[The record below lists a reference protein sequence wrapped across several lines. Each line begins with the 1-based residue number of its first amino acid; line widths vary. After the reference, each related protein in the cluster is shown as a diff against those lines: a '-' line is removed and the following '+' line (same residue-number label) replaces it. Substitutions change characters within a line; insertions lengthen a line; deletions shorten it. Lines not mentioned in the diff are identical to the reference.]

1 MDVMDVDFHHPSNAH
16 ISIRVFYP
24 PLRTTCTSDTLHYQ
38 SITLD
43 WIDEW
48 VTNILDAWMDGCMDG
63 LFHYSPN
70 SLDRLMVRHHYLSMT
85 LHGWMDGCSTE

>member
-1 MDVMDVDFHHPSNAH
+1 MDVDFIIHPSPIH
-16 ISIRVFYP
+16 PSILFIVSEVGSVHRIRYHYP
-24 PLRTTCTSDTLHYQ
+24 

-48 VTNILDAWMDGCMDG
+48 VTNILDGWVYGWMDG
-63 LFHYSPN
+63 LFHYPHN

-85 LHGWMDGCSTE
+85 LDGWMDGCSTE